1 MTSVNGAIRQE
12 PEIAVLK
19 QRLLK
24 EIRRSIYVY
33 RIDCGGCNGCEI
45 EIFASLTS
53 LFDVERFGIKVVPSP
68 RHADILVCTG
78 PMTRAMRLPA
88 LHAYNAAPDPKLVVA
103 YGACGCSGGIFHDS
117 YAVWGGAAAVF
128 PVDLFIPGCPPTPGA
143 TIHGFAT
150 AIGVLNPQ
158 IKARRHVDEGHAPA
172 GPSHTVGLPPGLAR
186 EIGREARRLCGY
198 WQGKQVTEQY
208 LRLVAASASNLPAS
222 AAPAGC
228 PPPASRPPAWPEECG
243 VHGRAPATGCIT
255 GSRNRQAPAG
265 DLSTIAPSLPGK
277 KELCPVMTAT
287 VEFYRL
293 SRKFVD
299 RREAPAQSEHLIH
312 YALAVGIT
320 SAYSTVSAGCWH

>member
-1 MTSVNGAIRQE
+1 MTPVNGAIRQE

-24 EIRRSIYVY
+24 DIRRSIYVY

-53 LFDVERFGIKVVPSP
+53 LFDVERFGIKVVPTP

-88 LHAYNAAPDPKLVVA
+88 LRAYNAAPDPKLVVA

-117 YAVWGGAAAVF
+117 YAVWGGAAAIF

-150 AIGVLNPQ
+150 AIGVLDQ
-158 IKARRHVDEGHAPA
+158 KIKAEHHVDEGPA
-172 GPSHTVGLPPGLAR
+172 TAEPPAATGLPPGLAR

-198 WQGKQVTEQY
+198 WQGKQVAQQF
-208 LRLVAASASNLPAS
+208 LDLVAASVSSLPAD
-222 AAPAGC
+222 AAPGEGT
-228 PPPASRPPAWPEECG
+228 PPPHPGLQPGLKECG
-243 VHGRAPATGCIT
+243 A
-255 GSRNRQAPAG
+255 QAHPG
-265 DLSTIAPSLPGK
+265 LPPGLK
-277 KELCPVMTAT
+277 NAECMSPFRKLAEL
-287 VEFYRL
+287 VEAETDER
-293 SRKFVD
+293 
-299 RREAPAQSEHLIH
+299 RREIFKLLHRHCLEGRSSIRP
-312 YALAVGIT
+312 
-320 SAYSTVSAGCWH
+320 

>member
-88 LHAYNAAPDPKLVVA
+88 LRAYNAAPDPKLVVA

-128 PVDLFIPGCPPTPGA
+128 PIDLFIPGCPPTPGA

-150 AIGVLNPQ
+150 AIGVLDQ
-158 IKARRHVDEGHAPA
+158 KIKAEHHVDEDHPA
-172 GPSHTVGLPPGLAR
+172 TGPSDTTGLPPGLAR

-198 WQGKQVTEQY
+198 WQGKQVAEQY
-208 LRLVAASASNLPAS
+208 LSLVAASASNLPAG

-228 PPPASRPPAWPEECG
+228 PPPHPGLRPGPKNAEYMGAQPQLAALLEAETDE
-243 VHGRAPATGCIT
+243 R
-255 GSRNRQAPAG
+255 
-265 DLSTIAPSLPGK
+265 
-277 KELCPVMTAT
+277 
-287 VEFYRL
+287 
-293 SRKFVD
+293 
-299 RREAPAQSEHLIH
+299 RREIFQRLHRH
-312 YALAVGIT
+312 YLEGRG
-320 SAYSTVSAGCWH
+320 SGRS